1 VGESSAKPRYRFWLK
16 NKLQPVAEPPEEL
29 ISNFLTLHVFDLDEK
44 YSYVHNLC
52 SSETESQP
60 SIEKKYPRKPGRAC
74 NGFGGIQQA
83 KIVTDS

>member
-1 VGESSAKPRYRFWLK
+1 MEESSAKPTHRFWLK

-29 ISNFLTLHVFDLDEK
+29 ISNFLTLHVFDFDEK

-60 SIEKKYPRKPGRAC
+60 SIEKNIPENRVGHA
-74 NGFGGIQQA
+74 
-83 KIVTDS
+83 TDSGACSKQKL